1 MNVKLLDLRKKV
13 GFYIQERGGG
23 GALVENFLVLEV
35 IIIMYKWIEFKIRY
49 LTIALEVNLLNIYK
63 LNYAQK
69 NHLEYVNNIIWEYEI
84 FTLYYL

>member
-1 MNVKLLDLRKKV
+1 MWNYWILEKKWDSIFKK
-13 GFYIQERGGG
+13 GGGG
-23 GALVENFLVLEV
+23 GALVENFLVWEV